1 MGTLEDT
8 SRAKITVGMDMVEM
22 TIITLVEES
31 NWDFSDDGWGFN
43 NVGWV
48 VNVGTEMF

>member
-1 MGTLEDT
+1 MDALLARADRSRSQKKRSYLLLTMGTLEDT

-31 NWDFSDDGWGFN
+31 N
-43 NVGWV
+43 
-48 VNVGTEMF
+48 